1 MSNKNL
7 ATGSSGTSPSLEPSE
22 IVLPAVIGFNTIL
35 RSSSNPI
42 ESLPV
47 DLDQVDEYHR
57 QNPRRKGCF
66 RPRYKNGKRLAQSIF
81 GLSTRIV
88 RLDGDKQ
95 NMWSTP
101 YDKQRAMDEALGEE
115 KEEKLDI
122 FGNIVVFHKEVID
135 II

>member
-81 GLSTRIV
+81 GLSTRV
-88 RLDGDKQ
+88 CRLDDDKQ
-95 NMWSTP
+95 KLWSTSN
-101 YDKQRAMDEALGEE
+101 DKKRAMVEE
-115 KEEKLDI
+115 LE
-122 FGNIVVFHKEVID
+122 
-135 II
+135 